1 MAARSYAV
9 TKASAHAVGDKFGY
23 QTLEKLRQ
31 NHDQHAYVGGSPLD
45 LGGSDDVGILS
56 AAYVPVIAPHEL
68 TIDGDVLGGL
78 TLEANV
84 YYRTENAS
92 GSVTVRVRN
101 VTDSTNAA
109 TGTTSISTTL
119 TKETLTLTLASGP
132 KVYRLEVIGG
142 SATYAVFAFGELRLR
157 KVPA

>member
-1 MAARSYAV
+1 MATRTFTV

-23 QTLEKLRQ
+23 QRLEILRQ
-31 NHDQHAYVGGSPLD
+31 NFDQHAYVAGSPLD

-56 AAYVPVIAPHEL
+56 ASYVPVVEPREL

-78 TLEANV
+78 TLEVVV
-84 YYRTENAS
+84 YTRTESAS

-101 VTDSTNAA
+101 ITDSSTAA
-109 TGTTSISTTL
+109 TSATITSTTL
-119 TKETLTLTLASGP
+119 TKEVLTPTLASGA
-132 KVYRLEVIGG
+132 KVYRLEIIGG
-142 SATYAVFAFGELRLR
+142 SASYAVYGFGEFRLR